1 MASLRDYVKLTRP
14 HQLIKNGFLFLPLFF
29 GNKLTDTHALG
40 QVCLGFLC
48 FSFAGMTVYV
58 FNDLRDAEDDRH
70 HPIKRNR
77 PIAAGHVGTTQA
89 ALMIAFFAVLA
100 LGGGS
105 FLLGWLFTSILGAY
119 LVLNLAYTLG
129 VKHMAVLDVT
139 CIAVGFVMRVYAGG
153 AAGDVRTSH
162 WIVLM
167 TFLLALFLALA
178 KRRDDLHLAKSGTK
192 TRKSLDGYNM
202 EMVSSG
208 MNIMAAVTIVS
219 YVMYTVSPEVVA
231 FHSTRRLYLTSFW
244 VIIGILRYLQ
254 ITYVQSK
261 SGSPTLILLQDPF
274 LIIVVLG
281 WLASIFVMKYA
292 LSH

>member
-1 MASLRDYVKLTRP
+1 MSVNLAKMLERCRREQWDVADFDWT
-14 HQLIKNGFLFLPLFF
+14 
-29 GNKLTDTHALG
+29 A
-40 QVCLGFLC
+40 
-48 FSFAGMTVYV
+48 A
-58 FNDLRDAEDDRH
+58 
-70 HPIKRNR
+70 
-77 PIAAGHVGTTQA
+77 PIALSSEREQELCAYYVNMSYIERLAG
-89 ALMIAFFAVLA
+89 
-100 LGGGS
+100 
-105 FLLGWLFTSILGAY
+105 
-119 LVLNLAYTLG
+119 
-129 VKHMAVLDVT
+129 
-139 CIAVGFVMRVYAGG
+139 
-153 AAGDVRTSH
+153 
-162 WIVLM
+162 
-167 TFLLALFLALA
+167 ALFLALA